1 MNETEINEMSI
12 KCPACNTENTAKSIM
27 KEIEI
32 PHFGK
37 VLETTIICES
47 CGFKH
52 SDIIALEQNDP
63 AKYILKINKDNLST
77 RIVRSQSATVSI
89 PEIGVKVEPGPKSE
103 GYVTNVEG
111 VITRFEDAVKQALHL
126 FNDNTSQKNA
136 QLVLNDL
143 KSIVNG
149 EKTATLIIE
158 DPFGQSN
165 VVSDDVEIRLKVE
178 SRVPQYSLSLD
189 SRLIHM
195 ETDVE
200 LVLRKAKF
208 QISLI
213 HPNNLSFYETIR
225 QKLLWGKDKRN

>member
-1 MNETEINEMSI
+1 MNEAEINEMSI
-12 KCPACNTENTAKSIM
+12 KCPACNTENVAKSIM

-37 VLETTIICES
+37 VLETTIICDS

-52 SDIIALEQNDP
+52 SDIIALEHNDP
-63 AKYILKINKDNLST
+63 AKYVLKINKDNLST

-89 PEIGVKVEPGPKSE
+89 PELGVKVEPGPKSE

-143 KSIVNG
+143 KSLVNG

-165 VVSDDVEIRLKVE
+165 VVSDDVEI
-178 SRVPQYSLSLD
+178 LD
-189 SRLIHM
+189 
-195 ETDVE
+195 
-200 LVLRKAKF
+200 
-208 QISLI
+208 
-213 HPNNLSFYETIR
+213 IR
-225 QKLLWGKDKRN
+225 RGIEIIKNRF